1 MLTNHSSLRPSDV
14 LAALACPPANAI
26 QAEEK
31 RLAEVAGRNA
41 QRVEE
46 AKARMGQRFVL
57 HPANS
62 PQRIDRVSVAYTGTM
77 LLKHPH
83 GMGLVR

>member
-1 MLTNHSSLRPSDV
+1 MSAVNANRMKLDAV
-14 LAALACPPANAI
+14 AA
-26 QAEEK
+26 EK
-31 RLAEVAGRNA
+31 EHLGHVAARNEQRLQEVK
-41 QRVEE
+41 E
-46 AKARMGQRFVL
+46 RMGTRHVL